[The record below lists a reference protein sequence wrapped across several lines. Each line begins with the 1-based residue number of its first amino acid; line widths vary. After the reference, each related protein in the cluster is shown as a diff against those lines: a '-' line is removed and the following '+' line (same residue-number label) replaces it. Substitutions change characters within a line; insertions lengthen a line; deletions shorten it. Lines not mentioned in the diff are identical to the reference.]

1 MIFLHI
7 AIPKTNIRCI
17 DARTILFCHKII
29 KDAKNEKMR
38 KKHWTSLRIDG
49 KIVNRYDVNFA

>member
-1 MIFLHI
+1 MQEQS
-7 AIPKTNIRCI
+7 C
-17 DARTILFCHKII
+17 FCHKII
-29 KDAKNEKMR
+29 KDAKNEKMS

>member
-7 AIPKTNIRCI
+7 AIPKTKLDVLMQEQSC
-17 DARTILFCHKII
+17 FCHKII
-29 KDAKNEKMR
+29 KDAKNEKMS

>member
-1 MIFLHI
+1 MQEQS
-7 AIPKTNIRCI
+7 C
-17 DARTILFCHKII
+17 FCHKII
-29 KDAKNEKMR
+29 KGAKNEKMS

>member
-1 MIFLHI
+1 M
-7 AIPKTNIRCI
+7 N
-17 DARTILFCHKII
+17 I
-29 KDAKNEKMR
+29 KDAKNEKMS